1 LAKDDSTLLLVSA
14 EEAIDASEAVSNS
27 REDGLT
33 VLPPCPAA
41 MVVGS

>member
-14 EEAIDASEAVSNS
+14 EEAIDASASVSNS